1 MPAKKIRVLI
11 VDDSALFRGVL
22 SKGISAD
29 PDITVVATAT
39 DPFDARDKIIEY
51 APDVMICDVVM
62 PKMDGIEFI
71 RRLLPQYPL
80 RVVVV
85 SSVSETV
92 LDAMNAGAVDFVAKP
107 DMTLGRSAA
116 IFIAELIE
124 KIKIAATAQIP
135 KPKQTAEPVK
145 TAVQAATTAASG
157 TTSKRIIAMGA
168 PTGGTEALANA
179 LSGLPV
185 NLPGIVVVQH
195 IPPIFSRM
203 FAERLDKTLPL
214 RAREAQ
220 TGDYIEPGLILIAP
234 GDKHMVVKKFG
245 DRLRVELSAGEKVS
259 GHCPSVD
266 VLFNSVAQACGGDA
280 VGVIMTGMGSDGAKG
295 LLAMR
300 QKGARTIGQDETSS
314 VVYGMPKVAYE
325 IGAVEK
331 QAPLNSIPQ
340 AILQALS

>member
-1 MPAKKIRVLI
+1 MIQTKKIRVLI
-11 VDDSALFRGVL
+11 VDDSALFRGVV

-29 PDITVVATAT
+29 PDITVVGTAV
-39 DPFDARDKIIEY
+39 DPFDARDKIIDL
-51 APDVMICDVVM
+51 APDVMICDVM

-116 IFIAELIE
+116 MFIAELIE

-135 KPKQTAEPVK
+135 KPKAAVEPVRTVQQP
-145 TAVQAATTAASG
+145 TAPST
-157 TTSKRIIAMGA
+157 KKIIAMGA
-168 PTGGTEALANA
+168 STGGTEALFTV
-179 LSGLPV
+179 LRGLPA
-185 NLPGIVVVQH
+185 NLPGIVIVQH
-195 IPPIFSRM
+195 IPPVFSQM
-203 FAERLDKTLPL
+203 FAERMDKSL
-214 RAREAQ
+214 RLRVKQAQ
-220 TGDYIEPGLILIAP
+220 TGDFVEPGHVLIAP
-234 GDKHMVVKKFG
+234 GDKHMIVKKLG
-245 DRLRVELSAGEKVS
+245 DRLRVEVNAGEKVS

-266 VLFNSVAQACGGDA
+266 VLFDSVAAACGPDS
-280 VGVIMTGMGSDGAKG
+280 VGVILTGMGSDGAKG

-300 QKGARTIGQDETSS
+300 RKGARTIGQDEASC
-314 VVYGMPKVAYE
+314 VVYGMPKVAHD

-331 QAPLNSIPQ
+331 QVPLENISQ
-340 AILQALS
+340 AVMGAVADK

>member
-1 MPAKKIRVLI
+1 MQSKKIRVLI
-11 VDDSALFRGVL
+11 VDDSALFRGVV

-29 PDITVVATAT
+29 PDITVVATAV
-39 DPFDARDKIIEY
+39 DPFDAKDKIIET

-107 DMTLGRSAA
+107 DMNSGRSSGM
-116 IFIAELIE
+116 FIAELIE
-124 KIKIAATAQIP
+124 KIKIAANAQIP
-135 KPKQTAEPVK
+135 KPKPVIEHTRTVVQT
-145 TAVQAATTAASG
+145 QAQAT
-157 TTSKRIIAMGA
+157 KRIIAMGA
-168 PTGGTEALANA
+168 STGGTEALFNV
-179 LSGLPV
+179 LRDLPE
-185 NLPGIVVVQH
+185 NIPGIVVVQH
-195 IPPIFSRM
+195 IPPVFSRM
-203 FAERLDKTLPL
+203 FAERLDKTLRL
-214 RAREAQ
+214 RVREAKN
-220 TGDYIEPGLILIAP
+220 GDYVESGLVLIAP
-234 GDKHMVVKKFG
+234 GDKHMVIKKLG
-245 DRLRVELSAGEKVS
+245 DKLRVELNAGEKVS

-266 VLFNSVAQACGGDA
+266 VLFHSVAQTCSTDA

-300 QKGARTIGQDETSS
+300 QKGARTIGQDEASA

-325 IGAVEK
+325 IGAVER
-331 QAPLNSIPQ
+331 QTSLDNMAQVIMNM
-340 AILQALS
+340 LS